1 LLTNLEHRN
10 EIQASAVPADTL
22 STILL
27 RVDLWAP
34 LSFKRFMSLDEAQ
47 PQHVSRIAIPRLPCG
62 NFLSVRRMIEK
73 AGGVADV
80 VDDPSELLRYGKVI
94 LAGVGSFD
102 HGMRGIHD
110 GNWLKPLTE
119 LALQR
124 RVPMLGICLGMQM
137 LAEGSEE
144 GQSAGLGW
152 LRGRVRKLRFP
163 HDSALRVPHMGWNL
177 LKIRKQNELV
187 NEIDPQRFYFVHSY
201 HFECSDPA
209 DVLATTHYGGEI
221 TAAVS
226 RDNIMGVQFHPEK
239 SHRFGLALMRRF
251 VELPC

>member
-1 LLTNLEHRN
+1 M
-10 EIQASAVPADTL
+10 TL
-22 STILL
+22 
-27 RVDLWAP
+27 DA
-34 LSFKRFMSLDEAQ
+34 AQ
-47 PQHVSRIAIPRLPCG
+47 PQHASRIAIPRLPCG

-73 AGGVADV
+73 AGGLADV
-80 VDDPSELLRYGKVI
+80 IDDPSELLRYGKVV

-110 GNWLKPLTE
+110 GNWLEPLTE
-119 LALQR
+119 LALRR

-144 GQSAGLGW
+144 GESAGLGW

-163 HDSALRVPHMGWNL
+163 HDSALRVPHMGWNV

-187 NEIDPQRFYFVHSY
+187 SENDPQRFYFVHSY

-209 DVLATTHYGGEI
+209 DVLATTSYGNEI